1 MPCFTHETVETTRWR
16 MWIGFESDDY
26 EEGCS
31 VGRLSTVS
39 VKLSLFLEYTPL
51 QNFNYVCFKTP
62 VSVTWGAGIDVC
74 HFIRPSTPHD
84 ACARS
89 ARVYLLFNAR
99 TSQGCLFRCI
109 TSHTSKLSFFMHKH
123 RYKQTQQVLPH
134 VHVSF
139 LRLWWRRH
147 CRPRFSSYF
156 QYGLFFSFIR
166 PFKRKPHDAHLQYSG
181 PFHCMA
187 TKCWTLIFSRSM
199 GTKYDNLL

>member
-1 MPCFTHETVETTRWR
+1 MKKTWNSTFRQRKTNDPPLPCFTHKTVETTRWR
-16 MWIGFESDDY
+16 KWIGFESDDY

-31 VGRLSTVS
+31 VGATVS

-139 LRLWWRRH
+139 FTSVMTLPL
-147 CRPRFSSYF
+147 PSTVLL
-156 QYGLFFSFIR
+156 LFPIR
-166 PFKRKPHDAHLQYSG
+166 V
-181 PFHCMA
+181 
-187 TKCWTLIFSRSM
+187 I
-199 GTKYDNLL
+199 LLLHPSV